1 MGGQAVIE
9 GVLMRSRQ
17 GYSVALRRSNGDV
30 LVRSVP
36 FRSLTSR
43 FRALKLPFVRGGLA
57 LFEMMAIGYQAL
69 RFSAEEADKDAR
81 RQELEKQASDAASS
95 GGSAQSPASPTS
107 PTSPTSPASAPI
119 SAAPEPQ
126 PSSTTSPPPA
136 EALPQDAVSAWSSW
150 AMAGIFLF
158 SFGLAIAMMVVA
170 PNLLT
175 ALLGRSWAYAAG
187 LETGNPLVEEQR
199 PLLYNLVSGGFR
211 AMILLGYIWGISRLP
226 EIRRVFE
233 YHGAEHKAVF
243 ALESGGPLTSAHA
256 QTFTTLHPRCGTSFL
271 VIVLAVS
278 ILVFACVAWA
288 YAAFWPGF
296 AQLPFLVKK
305 ALIFVGHIIVLPVVA
320 GCSYEFLKVSARC
333 ASRGTLQRW
342 LIWPGLQV
350 QRITTQ
356 PPDDSQVAVALIS
369 LRAALAIGPDQ
380 KEECTW
386 VVPAGQEET
395 SNGEGFA
402 GIAPGVQAVAAAASH
417 ANSIGN
423 VENSCAK

>member
-1 MGGQAVIE
+1 
-9 GVLMRSRQ
+9 MRSRQ
-17 GYSVALRRSNGDV
+17 GYSVALRRLNGDV

-36 FRSLTSR
+36 FRSLASR
-43 FRALKLPFVRGGLA
+43 FRALKFPFVRGGLA

-81 RQELEKQASDAASS
+81 RQELEKQAA
-95 GGSAQSPASPTS
+95 
-107 PTSPTSPASAPI
+107 
-119 SAAPEPQ
+119 AAPKTAP
-126 PSSTTSPPPA
+126 PALYSPPPSTPPSPEQESSPSA
-136 EALPQDAVSAWSSW
+136 PPVEALPQDALSAWSSW
-150 AMAGIFLF
+150 AMAGIFIF

-175 ALLGRSWAYAAG
+175 ALLGRLWAFVAG

-211 AMILLGYIWGISRLP
+211 ALILLGYIWGISRLP

-243 ALESGGPLTSAHA
+243 ALESGGPLTPTHA

-278 ILVFACVAWA
+278 VLVFACVAWA

-296 AQLPFLVKK
+296 AALPFLLKK
-305 ALIFVGHIIVLPVVA
+305 ALIFVGHIVVLPVVA
-320 GCSYEFLKVSARC
+320 GCSYEFLKLSARC
-333 ASRGTLQRW
+333 ASRGNLQRW

-369 LRAALAIGPDQ
+369 LKAALAIGPEQ

-386 VVPAGQEET
+386 VVPAGRET
-395 SNGEGFA
+395 AEWAEGA
-402 GIAPGVQAVAAAASH
+402 EGTESLMGTQPGCECAAAASV
-417 ANSIGN
+417 ARGNSIGS